1 MFEIITPEQAGIS
14 SKQVVRLVKTLNK
27 RGLATHSI
35 LLMKGDNIFAE
46 AYWAPFDKDF
56 CHRMYSQTK
65 SFVGIA
71 IGLLEQDGLVDLDRP
86 VHEYFEGRFDKE
98 KLTEQ
103 ISEVTVRDMLM
114 MHTSGEPSWWFTADV
129 PDRTKFYFENPDP
142 KRPTATHWQYDSAG
156 SQVLSSLVEKL
167 SGKPLFDFLTERVF
181 SKLGTFKTASM
192 LKTRNGDTWGD
203 SAMLCTIRD
212 LASFGRFCM
221 KQGEWNGEQILNRE
235 YMKKATTPQVCNYLG
250 NHPANSYGYGYQ
262 IWITEQNGFSFNG
275 MGCQYTICLPE
286 KDLLFCINSDNQGI
300 AEATDIIFNA
310 FFDFIADEMAD
321 APLAADSEAEK
332 LLNDVTKDLKLRFM
346 PGDTDK
352 PIARELSGKKFRCE
366 NNRMGITEFSLTFEG
381 DEGVFAYT
389 NAQGE
394 KEIRFGLG
402 KNVFGK
408 FPQLGYYGDY
418 GGIETTDG
426 SMYDCAASAGWMED
440 KKLILNVQI
449 IDRYFGNMFA
459 EFSFKEDCVFVYMKR
474 TAENFLNEYEGTA
487 VAYEK

>member
-1 MFEIITPEQAGIS
+1 MFERITPEQAGIS
-14 SKQVVRLVKTLNK
+14 SRKVVRLIDTLNR

-35 LLMKGDNIFAE
+35 LLMKGDKLFAE
-46 AYWAPFDKDF
+46 AYWAPFNKDF

-65 SFVGIA
+65 SFVGVA
-71 IGLLEQDGLVDLDRP
+71 IGLLEQDGLIDLDRP

-98 KLTEQ
+98 KLTKE
-103 ISEVTVRDMLM
+103 ISEVTVRNMLM
-114 MHTSGEPSWWFTADV
+114 MHTSGEPAWWFTADA

-156 SQVLSSLVEKL
+156 SQVLSSLVEKI
-167 SGKPLFDFLTERVF
+167 SGKPLFEFLTERIF
-181 SKLGTFKTASM
+181 RHLGTFKTASM

-203 SAMLCTIRD
+203 SAMLCTLRD

-221 KQGEWNGEQILNRE
+221 KKGEWDGKQIVNKE
-235 YMKKATTPQVCNYLG
+235 YMTKATTPQVSNFLG

-262 IWITEQNGFSFNG
+262 IWITEQEGFSFNG
-275 MGCQYTICLPE
+275 MGCQYTICLPK
-286 KDLLFCINSDNQGI
+286 KDLLFCINSDNQGT

-321 APLAADSEAEK
+321 APLAPDPEGEK
-332 LLNDVTKDLKLRFM
+332 LLDKAEKGQVLRFM
-346 PGDTDK
+346 KGEKETACAK
-352 PIARELSGKKFRCE
+352 EISGKKFICGK
-366 NNRMGITEFSLTFEG
+366 NRMGITEFTLTFED

-389 NAQGE
+389 NEQGE
-394 KEIRFGLG
+394 KEIRFGMG

-418 GGIETTDG
+418 GGINTTDG
-426 SMYDCAASAGWMED
+426 SMYDCAASAGWMEER
-440 KKLILNVQI
+440 KLILNVQI

-459 EFSFKEDCVFVYMKR
+459 EFSFKDDCVFLFMKR

-487 VAYEK
+487 LATKE

>member
-1 MFEIITPEQAGIS
+1 MFERITPEQAGIS
-14 SKQVVRLVKTLNK
+14 SRKVVRLINTLNR

-46 AYWAPFDKDF
+46 AYWEPFDKDF

-71 IGLLEQDGLVDLDRP
+71 IGLLEQDGLIDLDRP

-98 KLTEQ
+98 KLTKE
-103 ISEVTVRDMLM
+103 ISEVTVRNMLM
-114 MHTSGEPSWWFTADV
+114 MHTSGEPAWWFTADA

-156 SQVLSSLVEKL
+156 SQVLSSLVEKI
-167 SGKPLFDFLTERVF
+167 SGKPLFEFLTERIF
-181 SKLGTFKTASM
+181 RHLGTFKTASM

-203 SAMLCTIRD
+203 SAMLCTLRD
-212 LASFGRFCM
+212 LASFGRFCRKKGEGDG
-221 KQGEWNGEQILNRE
+221 KQLVNKE
-235 YMKKATTPQVCNYLG
+235 YMTKATTPQVSNFLG

-262 IWITEQNGFSFNG
+262 IWITEQEGFSFNG
-275 MGCQYTICLPE
+275 MGCQYTICLPK
-286 KDLLFCINSDNQGI
+286 KDLLFCINSDNQGT

-321 APLAADSEAEK
+321 TPLAADPEGEK
-332 LLNDVTKDLKLRFM
+332 LLDKAEKGQVLRFM
-346 PGDTDK
+346 KGEKETACAK
-352 PIARELSGKKFRCE
+352 EISGKKFICGK
-366 NNRMGITEFSLTFEG
+366 NRMGITEFTLTFED

-389 NAQGE
+389 NEQGE
-394 KEIRFGLG
+394 KEIRFGMG

-418 GGIETTDG
+418 GGINTTDG
-426 SMYDCAASAGWMED
+426 SMYDCAASAGWMEER
-440 KKLILNVQI
+440 KLILNVQI

-459 EFSFKEDCVFVYMKR
+459 EFSFKDDCVFLFMKR

-487 VAYEK
+487 LATKE

>member
-1 MFEIITPEQAGIS
+1 MFERITPEQAGIS
-14 SKQVVRLVKTLNK
+14 SRKVVRLIDTLNR

-35 LLMKGDNIFAE
+35 LLMKGDKLFAE
-46 AYWAPFDKDF
+46 AYWAPFNKDF

-65 SFVGIA
+65 SFVGVA
-71 IGLLEQDGLVDLDRP
+71 IGLLEQDGLIDLDRP

-98 KLTEQ
+98 KLTKE
-103 ISEVTVRDMLM
+103 ISEVTVRNMLM
-114 MHTSGEPSWWFTADV
+114 MHTSGEPAWWFTADA

-156 SQVLSSLVEKL
+156 SQVLSSLVEKI
-167 SGKPLFDFLTERVF
+167 SGKPLFEFLTERIF
-181 SKLGTFKTASM
+181 RHLGTFKTASM

-203 SAMLCTIRD
+203 SAMLCTLRD

-221 KQGEWNGEQILNRE
+221 KKGEWDGKQIVNKE
-235 YMKKATTPQVCNYLG
+235 YMTKATTPQVSNFLG

-262 IWITEQNGFSFNG
+262 IWITEQEGFSFNG
-275 MGCQYTICLPE
+275 MGCQYTICLPK
-286 KDLLFCINSDNQGI
+286 KDLLFCINSDNQGT

-321 APLAADSEAEK
+321 TPLAADPEGEK
-332 LLNDVTKDLKLRFM
+332 LLDKAEKGQVLRFM
-346 PGDTDK
+346 KGEKETACAK
-352 PIARELSGKKFRCE
+352 EISGKKFICGK
-366 NNRMGITEFSLTFEG
+366 NRMGITEFTLTFED

-389 NAQGE
+389 NEQGE
-394 KEIRFGLG
+394 KEIRFGMG

-418 GGIETTDG
+418 GGINTTDG
-426 SMYDCAASAGWMED
+426 SMYDCAASAGWMEER
-440 KKLILNVQI
+440 KLILNVQI

-459 EFSFKEDCVFVYMKR
+459 EFSFKDDCVFLFMKR

-487 VAYEK
+487 LATKE

>member
-1 MFEIITPEQAGIS
+1 MFERITPEQAGIS
-14 SKQVVRLVKTLNK
+14 SRKVVRLIDTLNR

-35 LLMKGDNIFAE
+35 LLMKGDKLFAE
-46 AYWAPFDKDF
+46 AYWAPFNKDF

-65 SFVGIA
+65 SFVGVA
-71 IGLLEQDGLVDLDRP
+71 IGLLEQDGLIDLDRP

-98 KLTEQ
+98 KLTKE
-103 ISEVTVRDMLM
+103 ISEVTVRNMLM
-114 MHTSGEPSWWFTADV
+114 MHTSGEPAWWFTADA

-156 SQVLSSLVEKL
+156 SQVLSSLVEKI
-167 SGKPLFDFLTERVF
+167 SGKPLFEFLTERIF
-181 SKLGTFKTASM
+181 RHLGTFKTASM

-203 SAMLCTIRD
+203 SAMLCTLRD

-221 KQGEWNGEQILNRE
+221 KKGEWDGKQIVNKE
-235 YMKKATTPQVCNYLG
+235 YMTKATTPQVSNFLG

-262 IWITEQNGFSFNG
+262 IWITEQEGFSFNG
-275 MGCQYTICLPE
+275 MGCQYTICLPK
-286 KDLLFCINSDNQGI
+286 KDLLFCINSDNQGT

-321 APLAADSEAEK
+321 TPLAADPEGEK
-332 LLNDVTKDLKLRFM
+332 LLDKAEKGQVLRFM
-346 PGDTDK
+346 KGEKETACAK
-352 PIARELSGKKFRCE
+352 EISGKKFICGK
-366 NNRMGITEFSLTFEG
+366 NRMGITEFTLTFED

-389 NAQGE
+389 NEQGE
-394 KEIRFGLG
+394 KDIRFGMG

-418 GGIETTDG
+418 GGINTTDG
-426 SMYDCAASAGWMED
+426 SMYDCAASAGWMEER
-440 KKLILNVQI
+440 KLILNVQI

-459 EFSFKEDCVFVYMKR
+459 EFSFKDDCVFLFMKR

-487 VAYEK
+487 LATKE

>member
-1 MFEIITPEQAGIS
+1 MFERITPEQAGIS
-14 SKQVVRLVKTLNK
+14 SRKVVRLIDTLNR

-35 LLMKGDNIFAE
+35 LLMKGDKLFAE
-46 AYWAPFDKDF
+46 AYWAPFNKDF

-65 SFVGIA
+65 SFVGVA
-71 IGLLEQDGLVDLDRP
+71 IGLLEQDGLIDLDRP

-98 KLTEQ
+98 KLTKE
-103 ISEVTVRDMLM
+103 ISEVTVRNMLM
-114 MHTSGEPSWWFTADV
+114 MHTSGEPAWWFTADA

-156 SQVLSSLVEKL
+156 SQVLSSLVEKI
-167 SGKPLFDFLTERVF
+167 SGKPLFEFLTERIF
-181 SKLGTFKTASM
+181 RHLGTFKTASM

-203 SAMLCTIRD
+203 SAMLCTLRD

-221 KQGEWNGEQILNRE
+221 KKGEWDGKQIVNKE
-235 YMKKATTPQVCNYLG
+235 YMTKATTPQVSNFLD

-262 IWITEQNGFSFNG
+262 IWITEQEGFSFNG
-275 MGCQYTICLPE
+275 MGCQYTICLPK
-286 KDLLFCINSDNQGI
+286 KDLLFCINSDNQGT

-321 APLAADSEAEK
+321 TPLAPDPEGEKLLAEAEK
-332 LLNDVTKDLKLRFM
+332 AQSLRFM
-346 PGDTDK
+346 KGEKETACAK
-352 PIARELSGKKFRCE
+352 EISGKKFICGK
-366 NNRMGITEFSLTFEG
+366 NRMGITEFTLTFED

-389 NAQGE
+389 NEQGE
-394 KEIRFGLG
+394 KEIRFGMG

-418 GGIETTDG
+418 GGINTTDG
-426 SMYDCAASAGWMED
+426 SMYDCAASAGWMEER
-440 KKLILNVQI
+440 KLILNVQI

-459 EFSFKEDCVFVYMKR
+459 EFSFKDDCVFLFMKR

-487 VAYEK
+487 LATKE

>member
-1 MFEIITPEQAGIS
+1 MFERITPEQAGIS
-14 SKQVVRLVKTLNK
+14 SRKVVRLIDTLNR

-35 LLMKGDNIFAE
+35 LLMKGDKLFAE
-46 AYWAPFDKDF
+46 AYWAPFNKDF

-65 SFVGIA
+65 SFVGVA
-71 IGLLEQDGLVDLDRP
+71 IGLLEQDGLIDLDRP

-98 KLTEQ
+98 KLTKE
-103 ISEVTVRDMLM
+103 ISEVTVRNMLM
-114 MHTSGEPSWWFTADV
+114 MHTSGEPAWWFTADA

-156 SQVLSSLVEKL
+156 SQVLSSLVEKI
-167 SGKPLFDFLTERVF
+167 SGKPLFEFLTERIF
-181 SKLGTFKTASM
+181 RHLGTFKTASM

-203 SAMLCTIRD
+203 SAMLCTLRD

-221 KQGEWNGEQILNRE
+221 KKGEWDGKQIVNKE
-235 YMKKATTPQVCNYLG
+235 YMTKATTPQVSNFLG

-262 IWITEQNGFSFNG
+262 IWITEQEGFSFNG
-275 MGCQYTICLPE
+275 MGCQYTICLPK
-286 KDLLFCINSDNQGI
+286 KDLLFCINSDNQGT

-321 APLAADSEAEK
+321 APLAPDPEGEK
-332 LLNDVTKDLKLRFM
+332 LLDKAEKGQVLRFM
-346 PGDTDK
+346 KGEKETACAK
-352 PIARELSGKKFRCE
+352 EISGKKFICGK
-366 NNRMGITEFSLTFEG
+366 NRMGITEFTLTFED

-389 NAQGE
+389 NEQGE
-394 KEIRFGLG
+394 KEIRFGMG

-418 GGIETTDG
+418 GGIDTTDG
-426 SMYDCAASAGWMED
+426 SMYDCAASAGWMEER
-440 KKLILNVQI
+440 KLILNVQI

-459 EFSFKEDCVFVYMKR
+459 EFSFKDDCVFLFMKR

-487 VAYEK
+487 LATKE